1 MNLELLLILSGLV
14 VGFVNTLSAG
24 GTAISISLYL
34 TLGLPVDV
42 VNATNRVGVLIQSI
56 ASSATYHS
64 KKVLDYKKALLLAIP
79 TTLGAFCGSSVAV
92 QATEVVIRYTML
104 AVLLMMIVFLFKNPK
119 KLEVDADVDSKLT
132 IKEFVVYFLIG
143 IYGGFIQVGTGFFLI
158 MAGVG
163 VVGWSLV
170 KTNAA
175 KVMIMLIYTMVSV
188 LVFSQKGGLIR
199 WDIGLLHGI
208 GCAVGSIVGTL
219 IGIKKGSKFVKWV
232 SVGVIIFTILIL
244 FDVVDLKS
252 VMSQL
257 L

>member
-79 TTLGAFCGSSVAV
+79 
-92 QATEVVIRYTML
+92 EVVIRYTML

>member
-1 MNLELLLILSGLV
+1 M
-14 VGFVNTLSAG
+14 
-24 GTAISISLYL
+24 
-34 TLGLPVDV
+34 
-42 VNATNRVGVLIQSI
+42 
-56 ASSATYHS
+56 
-64 KKVLDYKKALLLAIP
+64 
-79 TTLGAFCGSSVAV
+79 
-92 QATEVVIRYTML
+92 
-104 AVLLMMIVFLFKNPK
+104 
-119 KLEVDADVDSKLT
+119 
-132 IKEFVVYFLIG
+132 
-143 IYGGFIQVGTGFFLI
+143 
-158 MAGVG
+158 
-163 VVGWSLV
+163 

-219 IGIKKGSKFVKWV
+219 IGIKKGSKFIKWV